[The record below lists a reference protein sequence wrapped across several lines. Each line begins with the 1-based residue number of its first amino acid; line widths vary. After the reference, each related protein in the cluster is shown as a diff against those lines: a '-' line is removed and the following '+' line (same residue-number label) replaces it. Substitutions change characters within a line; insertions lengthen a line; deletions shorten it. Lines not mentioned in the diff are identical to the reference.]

1 MYKITDNE
9 VDFILNDI
17 SKKGIKTEDVRD
29 NILDHVCC
37 IIENEMKK
45 GMNFNEFYRDTISQF
60 YLNNLDE
67 IEEETQLLLTFKYYH
82 AMKRTVKTSGIIS
95 ILLFVIGSI
104 LKSLHLPGAG
114 VVIVLG
120 LSFFSLVF
128 IPLNIVLKYRDDKE
142 DKNRLTMVLG
152 LVLGSITSIGI
163 LFKLMHWPTANIIII
178 SCLTIFTFVYIP
190 IYFVNNYKN
199 PDTKFNTIINTT
211 FMIAAVGMIFSLL
224 NLGYS
229 QKYLEKMKKSEQIEK
244 INLND
249 NVNHQE

>member
-114 VVIVLG
+114 VAIVLG

-142 DKNRLTMVLG
+142 DKNRLTIVLG

>member
-114 VVIVLG
+114 VAIVLG

-142 DKNRLTMVLG
+142 DKNRLTIVLG

-211 FMIAAVGMIFSLL
+211 FMIAAIGMIFSLL

>member
-114 VVIVLG
+114 VAIVLG